1 MMITF
6 LVWLIK
12 FQKTTLVIYVQK
24 CVEDLCILK
33 HKKLGCNKLA
43 LGHHLDD
50 VVETILMSMFYMS
63 KYETK

>member
-12 FQKTTLVIYVQK
+12 FQKTTLVIYIAKMRRGSLYTKAQ
-24 CVEDLCILK
+24 E
-33 HKKLGCNKLA
+33 LGCNKLA

-50 VVETILMSMFYMS
+50 VVETILMSMFYM
-63 KYETK
+63 K